1 MEFTLDNIKKL
12 KKAYDSAILTQ
23 NIEFEFEGHTLLIGY
38 AKYLLEYL
46 ENNIKKI

>member
-1 MEFTLDNIKKL
+1 MEFTLDNINKL
-12 KKAYDSAILTQ
+12 KKAYDKALLSQ
-23 NIEFEFEGHTLLIGY
+23 KVEFEFEGHTLLIGY